1 LEQTISETGFQRID
15 ALDAEIRNLRTQ
27 RSNFNI
33 EWKNCAEQRNSL
45 NSQLRELSEKIRAIR
60 SQRDAMNESVKA
72 LKSSRDKL
80 RSEIVEKRDRIGEMI
95 PNFKQLRSHVQGT
108 FHETKDSFEK
118 LEWQL
123 QTSSLDSKEE
133 NRLLTQIKELELQ
146 LAKHQRLNELQR
158 AFDDQKTAIETL
170 RRDAQS
176 VHEKILEAAESS
188 AQMHNEMMRLV
199 EDLKEIKASADAAH
213 KKYLE
218 ARTETER
225 VEQELV
231 HRVIERKKIHQEIFG
246 EEEAE
251 RLRKRKEVAE
261 RLTES
266 GSAKLSQ
273 GKRLSFE
280 EFRALME
287 QKKI

>member
-1 LEQTISETGFQRID
+1 
-15 ALDAEIRNLRTQ
+15 
-27 RSNFNI
+27 
-33 EWKNCAEQRNSL
+33 
-45 NSQLRELSEKIRAIR
+45 
-60 SQRDAMNESVKA
+60 MNENVKA

-95 PNFKQLRSHVQGT
+95 SNFKQLRSNVQGT
-108 FHETKDSFEK
+108 FQETKDSFEK
-118 LEWQL
+118 LEWRQ

-133 NRLLTQIKELELQ
+133 NRLLTQIKELEVQ

-158 AFDDQKTAIETL
+158 PFDDQKAAIDTL

-176 VHEKILEAAESS
+176 VHEKILETAESS
-188 AQMHNEMMRLV
+188 AKMHEEMMRLV
-199 EDLKEIKASADAAH
+199 GDLKEIKASADAAH

-225 VEQELV
+225 AEQELV
-231 HRVIERKKIHQEIFG
+231 HRVIERKRIHQEIFG

-251 RLRKRKEVAE
+251 RLRKRKELAE

>member
-1 LEQTISETGFQRID
+1 
-15 ALDAEIRNLRTQ
+15 
-27 RSNFNI
+27 
-33 EWKNCAEQRNSL
+33 
-45 NSQLRELSEKIRAIR
+45 
-60 SQRDAMNESVKA
+60 MNENVKA

-95 PNFKQLRSHVQGT
+95 SNFKQLRSNVQGT

-118 LEWQL
+118 LEWRQ

-133 NRLLTQIKELELQ
+133 NRLLTQIKELEVQ

-158 AFDDQKTAIETL
+158 PFDDQKAAIDTL

-176 VHEKILEAAESS
+176 VHEKILETAESS
-188 AQMHNEMMRLV
+188 AKMHEEMMWLV
-199 EDLKEIKASADAAH
+199 GDLKEIKASADAAH

-231 HRVIERKKIHQEIFG
+231 HRVIERKRIHQEIFG

-251 RLRKRKEVAE
+251 RLRKRKELAE